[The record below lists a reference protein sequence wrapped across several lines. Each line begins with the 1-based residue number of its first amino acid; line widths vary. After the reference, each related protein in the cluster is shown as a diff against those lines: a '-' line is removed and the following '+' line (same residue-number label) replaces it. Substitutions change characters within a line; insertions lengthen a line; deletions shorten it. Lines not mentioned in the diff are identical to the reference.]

1 MATNDD
7 LRVDVFMPLYCR
19 DFLAST
25 LGWSAEEKGH
35 YLTLLMVQWD
45 RGGLPADRAKLE
57 RISPGLADCWE
68 LIEEKFPVCS
78 DGNRRNGRME
88 AHRDKCVEL
97 KRRRAEAGKRGG
109 RPRSDEEPEK
119 QTESK
124 TKANEKQNESKTQ
137 SKPEANGEAKQKPP
151 TPTPTP
157 TPYPPSTPEK
167 NTHTHAREAWDD
179 FPERGSGWAA
189 AEWDRF
195 ASRWNTTSRARPW
208 TAFTPPDGWVDY
220 AARPGWLDKAAEAL
234 DRLPGCQF
242 FEQPLAVTKFLDFVD
257 RILAGE
263 FDHAKSNGRPRR
275 QLAKGRL

>member
-68 LIEEKFPVCS
+68 LIEEKFPVCQ
-78 DGNRRNGRME
+78 DGQRRNGRME
-88 AHRDKCVEL
+88 THREKCLEL
-97 KRRRAEAGKRGG
+97 KKRRAEAGKKGG

-119 QTESK
+119 QNESK
-124 TKANEKQNESKTQ
+124 TKANGKQTESKTQ

-167 NTHTHAREAWDD
+167 ITHTHTHEAEND
-179 FPERGSGWAA
+179 FPQRGGGWAA
-189 AEWDRF
+189 DEWGRF

-208 TAFTPPDGWVDY
+208 TALVPPDGWVDY

-234 DRLPGCQF
+234 DRLPGCEF